1 MNNSRKIPQFYV
13 DRTRKISY
21 KYDSQF
27 TNGEPVPRYSSFRLN
42 SQENTYPDNNNNTRF
57 SSFRIQPQIVY
68 DEIWLSNKQYNTRVT
83 AVPEKKSPKK
93 FETISKGKSP
103 RTSTYQV
110 SNGRVVHER
119 IYPGISK
126 DKLCLRVAVNG
137 ASKSMRGQLPLANL
151 NLTNGDFGD
160 DAGMFVNNRDYCFV
174 GLADGAGGNRSLGIN
189 PADFSQAI
197 LASCRNILSQN
208 TTQPNQLPRLIL
220 LAIKQVEASRI
231 RGSST
236 LCLLALNKQENT
248 LTSLNIGDSGF
259 VIYRNKQIHRRS
271 KCTMNSN
278 GCGPRQL
285 FSVNSSLGL
294 PCFINENEVLRD
306 CSLDTFEV
314 QKGDIIILSSDG
326 LWDVIKTDQLQTI
339 MERYTTEDLQDLADD
354 LLSQAVE
361 GYIVNGRDDILVIV
375 CRVDSE

>member
-1 MNNSRKIPQFYV
+1 MIRIIHLYFAHLIFS
-13 DRTRKISY
+13 
-21 KYDSQF
+21 
-27 TNGEPVPRYSSFRLN
+27 VPRYSSFRLN

-174 GLADGAGGNRSLGIN
+174 GSFFFL
-189 PADFSQAI
+189 
-197 LASCRNILSQN
+197 
-208 TTQPNQLPRLIL
+208 
-220 LAIKQVEASRI
+220 
-231 RGSST
+231 
-236 LCLLALNKQENT
+236 
-248 LTSLNIGDSGF
+248 
-259 VIYRNKQIHRRS
+259 
-271 KCTMNSN
+271 
-278 GCGPRQL
+278 
-285 FSVNSSLGL
+285 
-294 PCFINENEVLRD
+294 
-306 CSLDTFEV
+306 
-314 QKGDIIILSSDG
+314 
-326 LWDVIKTDQLQTI
+326 
-339 MERYTTEDLQDLADD
+339 
-354 LLSQAVE
+354 
-361 GYIVNGRDDILVIV
+361 
-375 CRVDSE
+375 